1 MNDKEQY
8 TVYKL
13 TLANGVEMEVVSDEW
28 NDASRFCLAIGSS
41 SWYLFKTL
49 LVNSVTDEVN
59 VVDVAVRTEY
69 IVSMQKVD

>member
-1 MNDKEQY
+1 MNDNEQY

-13 TLANGVEMEVVSDEW
+13 TLANGTEMEVVSDKKDVKEICRDIGNVEW
-28 NDASRFCLAIGSS
+28 CLVN
-41 SWYLFKTL
+41 TL
-49 LVNSVTDEVN
+49 LVNSETGNTD

>member
-28 NDASRFCLAIGSS
+28 SDVSRFRLAIGSS
-41 SWYLFKTL
+41 LWYLFKTL